1 MRVESL
7 LVGAAPMSCVRLSM
21 NVHSGL
27 LIFRG
32 IFSGKFT
39 GKSADFAGFSRE
51 KSKNSLKNQ
60 PTSRDF
66 RGILAEKVKF

>member
-1 MRVESL
+1 
-7 LVGAAPMSCVRLSM
+7 M

-51 KSKNSLKNQ
+51 KSKNSLKNR